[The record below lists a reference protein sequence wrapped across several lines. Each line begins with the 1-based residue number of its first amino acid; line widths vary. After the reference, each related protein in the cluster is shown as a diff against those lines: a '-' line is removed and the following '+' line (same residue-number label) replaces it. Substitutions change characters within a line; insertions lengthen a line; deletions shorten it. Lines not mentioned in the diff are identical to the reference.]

1 MKLLPKQSQSCI
13 FELQSFII
21 TLSAFPRILIMKAI
35 WKGSI
40 SFGLVTIPVE
50 LYSAIEEH
58 TFGFKLLHKKCHTPI
73 SYERHCDHC
82 NQIIDWHDVVKGIKL
97 SDGTYFILT
106 QEKLNA
112 LKPSKTDTIDVVQF
126 VDSAS
131 IDTIYYEH
139 HYYVI
144 PAATHTQAY
153 FLFIAALKK
162 LNKTGIGRFVMRDKE
177 YVCALQPYEQ
187 GMLLS
192 TLNYAYEIRKLDTFN
207 KLRAPKLPAKQL
219 ALAQELIQK
228 LSAPL
233 NMKQFKDTFATKLK
247 AKIKKGTH
255 VTIEKKPKKK
265 PEAKPEP
272 SLMSSLQS
280 SLRAYERHAPAHAPV
295 HARARS

>member
-1 MKLLPKQSQSCI
+1 MK
-13 FELQSFII
+13 
-21 TLSAFPRILIMKAI
+21 TI

-82 NQIIDWHDVVKGIKL
+82 GQIIDWHDVVKGIKL
-97 SDGTYFILT
+97 SNGTYFILT
-106 QEKLNA
+106 QEKLRA

-139 HYYVI
+139 HYYVV

-153 FLFIAALKK
+153 FLFVAALKN
-162 LNKTGIGRFVMRDKE
+162 LNKAGIGRFVMRDKE
-177 YVCALQPYEQ
+177 YACALQPYGQ
-187 GMLLS
+187 GMLLT
-192 TLNYAYEIRKLDTFN
+192 TLNYAYEIKKLETFI
-207 KLRAPKLPAKQL
+207 KLRPPQLPAKQL
-219 ALAQELIQK
+219 QLAQELIQK
-228 LSAPL
+228 LSAPFDI
-233 NMKQFKDTFATKLK
+233 KQFKDTFATKLK
-247 AKIKKGTH
+247 AKIKKGAPTK
-255 VTIEKKPKKK
+255 IEKKPKKK
-265 PEAKPEP
+265 IEEKPIP

-280 SLRAYERHAPAHAPV
+280 SLRSYERHARVHAPV